1 MYVCFPFYLG
11 DFQHFMGSSDFQ
23 SGGTLK
29 SCPFTAA
36 KWQATSP
43 GLSKKD
49 GSPIRFRCFC
59 SNRKQ
64 VLYFCKG
71 NNARMKP
78 SYVNSKWCLWWFIG
92 TPYYPFGTLF
102 EGPGIGHDVSSL
114 TRKTSIY
121 MLGIQS
127 ASFVPSISKYQQIL
141 CIYDHCSNL
150 FYLTRK
156 TTEKQS
162 ETEKKNTTHPTCFH
176 FTSQYCS
183 PSSFDKKECFE
194 IDTKMSNILRTSCS
208 TWVFFHNLPFTG
220 CPMFVS
226 TQFSGKNQCLP
237 WIYQRDKGHQAM
249 AMAIDVHAR
258 KMVRLSPY
266 RYNHP
271 EGGQVQR

>member
-1 MYVCFPFYLG
+1 
-11 DFQHFMGSSDFQ
+11 
-23 SGGTLK
+23 
-29 SCPFTAA
+29 
-36 KWQATSP
+36 
-43 GLSKKD
+43 
-49 GSPIRFRCFC
+49 
-59 SNRKQ
+59 
-64 VLYFCKG
+64 
-71 NNARMKP
+71 MKP

>member
-1 MYVCFPFYLG
+1 MINDVPVYIYIYNYIIMYVCFPFYLG

-162 ETEKKNTTHPTCFH
+162 ETEKKTPLIQLAFILLH
-176 FTSQYCS
+176 
-183 PSSFDKKECFE
+183 
-194 IDTKMSNILRTSCS
+194 NI
-208 TWVFFHNLPFTG
+208 
-220 CPMFVS
+220 
-226 TQFSGKNQCLP
+226 
-237 WIYQRDKGHQAM
+237 
-249 AMAIDVHAR
+249 
-258 KMVRLSPY
+258 VRLLRLTKRNALRLTQKCQTFFEPLALHGFSSTTFPSPVVPCLFPPNSLEKISASHGSTKEIKAT
-266 RYNHP
+266 RP
-271 EGGQVQR
+271 WPWQLMFMQERW